1 MKERSLYA
9 EPYKIKMVEPIKVT
23 AREYRET
30 RLAEAGYNVFNLA
43 SEDVY
48 IDLLTDSGTSAM
60 SDNQWSGIM
69 SGDESYAG
77 GKNYFNLKRTI
88 KDVMGYDFV
97 VPTHQGRGAE
107 NILMQMFV
115 KEGDRIPGNLHFDTT
130 DGHIRLRKALPV
142 NLLKK
147 EGYDSTCK
155 APFKG
160 DIDLNKLEEELEM
173 HKEKIPFVLITVTC
187 NNNGGQPVSMNN
199 LREAR
204 QLTDK
209 YGVPLFLD
217 VARFA
222 ENAFF
227 IKDRDPN
234 YKDVSIKNI
243 VKEMF
248 SYAHGC
254 SMSAKKDA
262 LVNIGGFLAF
272 KDNPDYYKR
281 AVEIQIPF
289 EGYATYGGLAGRD
302 LEAMARGLK
311 EVLSE
316 EYLEDRI
323 GQVKYL
329 ADKLLAIGIPIIEP
343 PGGHG
348 VYVDVKRF
356 LNHLPQ
362 KFFPAQALVCQL
374 YLEAGIRSVEI
385 GACAFGYLDPD
396 TGEEVYPEMELLRM
410 AVPRRVY
417 TDRHMDV
424 VANAFANIADKKPDI
439 KGLKLVYQAEV
450 LRHFTAQFKPL

>member
-23 AREYRET
+23 TREYREM

-48 IDLLTDSGTSAM
+48 INLLTDSGTSAM
-60 SDNQWSGIM
+60 SDNQWAGIM

-77 GKNYFNLKRTI
+77 GRNFFNLKHTI
-88 KDVMGYDFV
+88 RDVMGYDFV

-107 NILMQMFV
+107 NILMQMLV

-130 DGHIRLRKALPV
+130 EGHIRIRKAVPV

-147 EGYDSTCK
+147 EGYDSRSR

-160 DIDLNKLEEELEM
+160 DIDLIRLEEEL
-173 HKEKIPFVLITVTC
+173 KEHNDKIPFVLITVTC

-204 QLTDK
+204 KLADK
-209 YGVPLFLD
+209 YEVPLFLD

-227 IKDRDPN
+227 IKDRDPV
-234 YKDVSIKNI
+234 YKDISIRDI

-272 KDNPDYYKR
+272 KDNPDYYKK

-302 LEAMARGLK
+302 LEAMARGLN
-311 EVLSE
+311 EVLST

-329 ADKLLAIGIPIIEP
+329 ADKLLSIGVPVIEP

-356 LNHLPQ
+356 LQHLPQ
-362 KFFPAQALVCQL
+362 RVFPAQALVCQL

-385 GACAFGYLDPD
+385 GTCAFGYLDPV

-410 AVPRRVY
+410 AIPRRVY

-424 VANAFANIADKKPDI
+424 VANAFANLADKKQDI
-439 KGLKLVYQAEV
+439 NGLKLIYQAEV
-450 LRHFTAQFKPL
+450 LRHFTARFEPL